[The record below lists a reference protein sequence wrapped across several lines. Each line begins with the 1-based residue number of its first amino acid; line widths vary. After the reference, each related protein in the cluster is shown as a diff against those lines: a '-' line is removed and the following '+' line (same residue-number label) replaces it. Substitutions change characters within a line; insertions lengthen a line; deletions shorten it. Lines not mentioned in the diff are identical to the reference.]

1 MCIRDSTYTWG
12 SAYNTLP
19 GAVDS
24 GNVLSFDPSTMDT
37 GVVDI
42 SVDVS
47 DGVNTTMSHL
57 SINVIESMP
66 VLSSSVD
73 SDGDGISDLDEGMG
87 DDDRDGVPN
96 YLDAISQSNVMTN
109 NVSVAESEPGTSIML
124 GSVALGTGDYDISVS
139 EAEAGASDTTD
150 VGFDYVELS
159 DFVISGA
166 EPGHSYKVV
175 IPLSTPT
182 TETSTYRKYID
193 ETLGWQMFVEDAAN
207 MIMSA
212 KSASGVC
219 PAAGSSAYG
228 PGWYIG
234 DDCLQLMIEDGG
246 PNDADGIA
254 NGMLV
259 DPSGVAE
266 KFIGTPSTDSTVSLG
281 SSSLNANGSD
291 STSITVTAL
300 DASGMPLEHM
310 SVTGS
315 IGLTGASVS
324 SFYEQGSGVYTATLT
339 AGSVSGTGPVTVQIS
354 NGQTSVTVYSEQLT
368 LNNVSST
375 SDNTSSGGG
384 GCTVGGER
392 SSDNSLILLL
402 LGALLLIARRRYYR
416 NL

>member
-1 MCIRDSTYTWG
+1 
-12 SAYNTLP
+12 
-19 GAVDS
+19 
-24 GNVLSFDPSTMDT
+24 MDT

-73 SDGDGISDLDEGMG
+73 SDGDGISDLNEGVG
-87 DDDRDGVPN
+87 DDDRDGIPN
-96 YLDAISQSNVMTN
+96 YLDGVMSSNVVPTA
-109 NVSVAESEPGTSIML
+109 SSFAQSEAGTSLSL
-124 GSVALGTGDYDISVS
+124 GSIALGNNDNDITVS
-139 EAEAGASDTTD
+139 EGDIAAAD
-150 VGFDYVELS
+150 VGFDYIELS

-166 EPGHSYKVV
+166 EPGHSYKVT
-175 IPLSTPT
+175 IPLSSPSSSTA
-182 TETSTYRKYID
+182 TYRKYVNENI
-193 ETLGWQMFVEDAAN
+193 GWQMFVEDASN

-212 KSASGVC
+212 DSSNGVC
-219 PAAGSSAYG
+219 PAAGSEEYG

-266 KFIGTPSTDSTVSLG
+266 KYIGTPSTDSTVSLG

-324 SFYEQGSGVYTATLT
+324 SFYEQGGGVYTATLT
-339 AGSVSGTGPVTVQIS
+339 AGSVSGTGPVTIQIS

-375 SDNTSSGGG
+375 PNNTSSGGG
-384 GCTVGGER
+384 GCTVGGET
-392 SSDNSLILLL
+392 SSDNSLILVLV
-402 LGALLLIARRRYYR
+402 GALLLIARRRYYR